1 MKFLTA
7 EWRKL
12 AIINY
17 EINPEILLPYLPK
30 GTELDLYQ
38 GKCLVSLVGFMFLNT
53 KLLGISVPFH
63 KNFEEVNL
71 RFYVKKLENEVW
83 KRGVVFIKE
92 IVPKKT
98 LSLVANKFYNEN
110 YYTLPMS
117 HLIIESDNEI
127 SVFYSW
133 QTSKLNT
140 MALKVANIQEEMIGD
155 SDFEF
160 ITEHYFGFTKNE
172 IQTSEYEVKHP
183 KWNFYEVKN
192 YEITVDFKENY
203 GTDFTVLNNSKP
215 ISVMLA
221 EGSEIEV
228 HTKRNLEFIIN

>member
-17 EINPEILLPYLPK
+17 EINPEILKPYLPK
-30 GTELDLYQ
+30 GTELDFYKE
-38 GKCLVSLVGFMFLNT
+38 KCLVSLVGFMFLNT

-71 RFYVKKLENEVW
+71 RFYVKKLENGDW

-92 IVPKKT
+92 IVPKKA
-98 LSLVANKFYNEN
+98 LSMVANKFYNEN
-110 YYTLPMS
+110 YCTLPMAHS
-117 HLIIESDNEI
+117 IIESDNEL
-127 SVFYSW
+127 SVSYSW
-133 QTSKLNT
+133 QASKLNT
-140 MALKVANIQEEMIGD
+140 MILKADNIQREMIEG

-183 KWNFYEVKN
+183 KWNFYKIKN
-192 YEITVDFKENY
+192 YELTIDFKENY
-203 GTDFTVLNNSKP
+203 GSDFTVLNNSKP
-215 ISVMLA
+215 ISAMLA

-228 HTKRNLEFIIN
+228 HTKRNLEFTIN